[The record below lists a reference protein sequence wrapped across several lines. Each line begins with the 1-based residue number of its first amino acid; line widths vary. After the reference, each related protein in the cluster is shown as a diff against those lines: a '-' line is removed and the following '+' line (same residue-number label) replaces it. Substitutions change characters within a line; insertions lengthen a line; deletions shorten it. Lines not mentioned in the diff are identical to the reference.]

1 MLLSVKDLHAGY
13 SAIEVLQG
21 VNLEVNKGEIVAL
34 LGGNGAGKTTTINTI
49 SGSVR
54 QRSGSITFDGVD
66 ISDMTPFK
74 RPSLGIVQVPEGRKL
89 FPTMTVMDNLLVGS
103 YLPGCRP
110 KRKENL
116 EWCFE
121 LFPRLYERREQLAG
135 SMSGGEQQMCA
146 IARGLMQCP
155 KLLMLDE
162 PSLGLAPVIVED
174 VFKVLE
180 KVNKQGVTILLVE
193 QNVNVALEI
202 AHRGYVIETGMN
214 VLSGTAK
221 ELAENDMVRK
231 AYLGIA

>member
-21 VNLEVNKGEIVAL
+21 VSLEVNEGEIVAL

-49 SGSVR
+49 SGAVR
-54 QRSGSITFDGVD
+54 QRAGSMIFDGVD
-66 ISDMTPFK
+66 ISEMTPYK

-103 YLPGCRP
+103 YLPACRT

-121 LFPRLYERREQLAG
+121 LFPRLYERREQMAG

-180 KVNKQGVTILLVE
+180 KVNQQGVTILLVE

-202 AHRGYVIETGMN
+202 ANRGYVIETGMN

>member
-202 AHRGYVIETGMN
+202 AHRGYVIDTGMN